1 MNTED
6 FEKLKS
12 VCKYLKPFHVVEDA
26 YGLCM
31 KGGNFAAT
39 CCKENCP
46 LIKNNN
52 KNDNK
57 Q

>member
-1 MNTED
+1 MTTED

-12 VCKYLKPFHVVEDA
+12 VCKYLKTFHVFEEH

-46 LIKNNN
+46 LTKNNN

-57 Q
+57 